1 LEKQIAQLLK
11 LLTNLTLL
19 TKTFPTKNIK
29 PKKQMSFPRT
39 PERLRPVPTIPMAPL
54 RPSRRPHNEE
64 IEEVEAAVVEEE
76 GNPNL
81 HILQLALPTNQDQ
94 EQEFVNQMIQNLNFQ
109 MDEEVEVVVENPNQ
123 MNQTNQ
129 H

>member
-1 LEKQIAQLLK
+1 
-11 LLTNLTLL
+11 
-19 TKTFPTKNIK
+19 
-29 PKKQMSFPRT
+29 MSFPRT